1 VGGHAPRDL
10 NRSRTVDEGLP
21 PLDPVDVRGPIRTS
35 RLVLRPFEPDDLVAL
50 DAYATS
56 EGARAHLAGARQGAH
71 PGAARMLAD
80 RLGWTRLAAVG
91 DRMALAVELPAQGPR
106 PARVVGEV
114 HLRLREPAARQAE
127 LGVVL
132 HEDVRGA
139 GIAVEA
145 ADRILEL
152 AFEEVGVHRIASR
165 VDARDTAALAL
176 AARLGMRREAL
187 LVHDGWVDGAWAD
200 TVVVAL
206 LDVEWAARTSLDG
219 L

>member
-1 VGGHAPRDL
+1 MGRHAPREL
-10 NRSRTVDEGLP
+10 NRIRTVDAGLP
-21 PLDPVDVRGPIRTS
+21 PLDPVDVRGPICTS
-35 RLVLRPFEPDDLVAL
+35 RLLLRPFAPDDLVAV

-56 EGARAHLAGARQGAH
+56 PGARPHLAGGVGGAH
-71 PGAARMLAD
+71 PDAARMLAD

-91 DRMALAVELPAQGPR
+91 DRLALAVELPAQGPR

-114 HLRLREPAARQAE
+114 HLRLREPAGRQAE

-152 AFEEVGVHRIASR
+152 AFEEVGVHRIAAR
-165 VDARDTAALAL
+165 VDAWDEAALAL

-187 LVHDGWVDGAWAD
+187 LVHDGWVEGAWAD